1 MYSFSY
7 RFLNRTNGKI
17 KHFSH
22 QIFFHG
28 NFPGEEKSLDG
39 AAYGNSMDDEFLML
53 SEKKCTHAT
62 WENVI
67 STIEA
72 VTANKT

>member
-1 MYSFSY
+1 MPDALKPLQRSLCF
-7 RFLNRTNGKI
+7 
-17 KHFSH
+17 
-22 QIFFHG
+22 IFFHG